1 MKAKREPGGLPCKNT
16 EASSMK
22 HPNWFKSWGWIY
34 RPISAVGWLAV
45 VLTLIFLV
53 NTFLAI
59 DSHSHSVSDTLYGIF
74 PYWVPALGILN
85 WIAGRTSEKAA

>member
-1 MKAKREPGGLPCKNT
+1 
-16 EASSMK
+16 MK

-45 VLTLIFLV
+45 VLTLLFLV

-74 PYWVPALGILN
+74 PYWVPGLGILN

>member
-1 MKAKREPGGLPCKNT
+1 MKAKREPGGLPYKNT

-45 VLTLIFLV
+45 VLTLLFLV

-74 PYWVPALGILN
+74 PYWVPGLGILN